1 MRTAKFAGN
10 SSRVEVTFLM
20 NEEKTLGQRAENLR
34 RQAIALLLLEE
45 IEGKKVEK
53 ELDPEVRQ
61 MAQEIAAELEGL
73 SVEEKINRLFDLL
86 LSETEVGESW

>member
-1 MRTAKFAGN
+1 
-10 SSRVEVTFLM
+10 M

-34 RQAIALLLLEE
+34 RQAIALLILEE

-61 MAQEIAAELEGL
+61 LAREIAAELEGL
-73 SVEEKINRLFDLL
+73 SEVEKLDRLFDLL
-86 LSETEVGESW
+86 LAETEGLAI

>member
-1 MRTAKFAGN
+1 MRTVKFAGN
-10 SSRVEVTFLM
+10 SSRSEVTLSM

-53 ELDPEVRQ
+53 ELDPKVRQ
-61 MAQEIAAELEGL
+61 IAQEIAAELEGL

-86 LSETEVGESW
+86 LLETEVGGNW

>member
-1 MRTAKFAGN
+1 
-10 SSRVEVTFLM
+10 
-20 NEEKTLGQRAENLR
+20 LR

-53 ELDPEVRQ
+53 ELDPKVRQ
-61 MAQEIAAELEGL
+61 IAQEIAAELEGL

-86 LSETEVGESW
+86 LLETEVGGNW

>member
-1 MRTAKFAGN
+1 MKTVKFAGT
-10 SSRVEVTFLM
+10 SSPSEVTLLM

-53 ELDPEVRQ
+53 ELDPKVRQ
-61 MAQEIAAELEGL
+61 IAREIAAELEGL

-86 LSETEVGESW
+86 LLETEVGGNW

>member
-1 MRTAKFAGN
+1 
-10 SSRVEVTFLM
+10 
-20 NEEKTLGQRAENLR
+20 LR

-53 ELDPEVRQ
+53 ELDPKVCEI
-61 MAQEIAAELEGL
+61 AQEIAAELEGL

-86 LSETEVGESW
+86 LLETEVGESW